1 MQFPQS
7 SSIDYTQSQAKL
19 LDALLKDNEH
29 IDHYTT
35 YVGEGSPRF
44 VLTLEPELPRA
55 NFMQTIIVTKSL
67 KDRDALFKD
76 LQDQLNNQYP
86 SALIN
91 MQFVQIGPPS
101 KYPVMLRVSGPNASE
116 VKTIANDVK
125 AMMQQDKDLQNI
137 ALTGRIQ
144 SLLHK
149 FISIQIRLVCLASI
163 AMLYHF
169 IYKAC

>member
-7 SSIDYTQSQAKL
+7 SSIDYTQSQAKS

-29 IDHYTT
+29 IDHFTT

-67 KDRDALFKD
+67 EDRDALFKD
-76 LQDQLNNQYP
+76 LQDQLNDQYP

-91 MQFVQIGPPS
+91 MQFVQNPD
-101 KYPVMLRVSGPNASE
+101 LLPN
-116 VKTIANDVK
+116 T
-125 AMMQQDKDLQNI
+125 
-137 ALTGRIQ
+137 
-144 SLLHK
+144 LL
-149 FISIQIRLVCLASI
+149 
-163 AMLYHF
+163 
-169 IYKAC
+169 

>member
-67 KDRDALFKD
+67 R
-76 LQDQLNNQYP
+76 
-86 SALIN
+86 I
-91 MQFVQIGPPS
+91 
-101 KYPVMLRVSGPNASE
+101 VMHCSR
-116 VKTIANDVK
+116 
-125 AMMQQDKDLQNI
+125 
-137 ALTGRIQ
+137 
-144 SLLHK
+144 
-149 FISIQIRLVCLASI
+149 
-163 AMLYHF
+163 
-169 IYKAC
+169 IYKIS